1 MKRTFTITTE
11 TEREFS
17 TMILA
22 LTSQQR
28 DSIQQ
33 AQDLA
38 GIVQELKTYGGASDE
53 KIGDMLVSVSKRY
66 ADAEF
71 LLRTISSLGKQH
83 DEQEERM
90 HGTEDE
96 EN

>member
-17 TMILA
+17 TMMLA
-22 LTSQQR
+22 LASHQR

-38 GIVQELKTYGGASDE
+38 GIAQELKTYGGATEE
-53 KIGDMLVSVSKRY
+53 KIGDMLITVSRIY
-66 ADAEF
+66 ADSEF